1 MISQRFKELYQKVCN
16 SIKEIQT
23 EREMRYIFSDA
34 HIKKVEKNRL
44 KEEKKQDKFIQKFN
58 RRGFIT
64 NKGSDSR
71 SDRTN
76 VRFPNQ
82 T

>member
-44 KEEKKQDKFIQKFN
+44 KEEKKQDKFVQKFN
-58 RRGFIT
+58 RR
-64 NKGSDSR
+64 
-71 SDRTN
+71 
-76 VRFPNQ
+76 RFPK
-82 T
+82 

>member
-16 SIKEIQT
+16 SIKEIQR

-44 KEEKKQDKFIQKFN
+44 KEEKKKDKFVQKFN
-58 RRGFIT
+58 RR
-64 NKGSDSR
+64 
-71 SDRTN
+71 
-76 VRFPNQ
+76 RFKL
-82 T
+82 TK